1 MRPHDDDKKNIDQDN
16 EEKKRKYPSE
26 HEHKEHSFNETLTD
40 RDEGLNEEGTNE
52 EESYIDENIP
62 PEEPPLEYFLN
73 DEPDDEKTT
82 KKKKKMKRWQKIGI
96 IFVSFL
102 LVIQGATALFQYL
115 RPEVID
121 FLATSYELSQNEE
134 VQEWRESVV
143 TMQVE
148 GEGQSSRGTG
158 FFVNEDG
165 LLATNRHVIEN
176 AFQVIATL
184 HDGSAY
190 PGEVVMESEDHDFA
204 LVQLETDVS
213 VESLPIATDESF
225 DTGTDLTIIGNPL
238 TFTGIAN
245 EGEIIETG
253 TPTLISA
260 PTYSGNSGSPAIN
273 DDGEVIGIIYATRSH
288 DDGRVGLMI
297 PSYEW
302 IEDVYEQK

>member
-1 MRPHDDDKKNIDQDN
+1 MMIKRTAIKTMKR
-16 EEKKRKYPSE
+16 KKRNYTN
-26 HEHKEHSFNETLTD
+26 EHKEHPVDETLTD
-40 RDEGLNEEGTNE
+40 RDLELSEEEGTNE
-52 EESYIDENIP
+52 EETYIDENIP

-165 LLATNRHVIEN
+165 LLATNRHVIEG

-190 PGEVVMESEDHDFA
+190 RAKS
-204 LVQLETDVS
+204 
-213 VESLPIATDESF
+213 
-225 DTGTDLTIIGNPL
+225 
-238 TFTGIAN
+238 
-245 EGEIIETG
+245 
-253 TPTLISA
+253 
-260 PTYSGNSGSPAIN
+260 
-273 DDGEVIGIIYATRSH
+273 
-288 DDGRVGLMI
+288 
-297 PSYEW
+297 
-302 IEDVYEQK
+302 